1 MPEQD
6 GSRRE
11 FLRQAGTVAWA
22 TPLILT
28 LAAKSAGAQAI
39 SCQPAGSGCGAWNS
53 TLSGCLPAVGVP
65 PCCNDCVRG
74 TGPQDT
80 FCFCT

>member
-6 GSRRE
+6 ASRRE
-11 FLRQAGTVAWA
+11 FLKRAGTVAWA
-22 TPLILT
+22 TPLVLT
-28 LAAKSAGAQAI
+28 LAAGRAGAQAI
-39 SCQPAGSGCGAWNS
+39 SCGQPGAGCGAWSPQLNA
-53 TLSGCLPAVGVP
+53 CLPTVGTP

-74 TGPQDT
+74 TGVQDT